1 MNTQMDD
8 TGPGAA
14 RRQVMVPLAE
24 IDEGERLR
32 PTDPEKVEQVRR
44 SMAQIGLRSPIEVRA
59 KPGGGWLLVAGAHR
73 LAAARA
79 LGFAEIEALVF
90 EGDDD
95 EARLA
100 EIDENL
106 VRHELTPFDQAV
118 FLAERAAIYRRMNP
132 ETGKGRAPKPKK
144 NNDQGKDRQVGS
156 LSSPRAF
163 AEDVAEKIGFSPRT
177 VWRALTRFEKLS
189 PEARDMVRGS
199 EIAANGAALD
209 ALLKVPAARQAR
221 VAREALTRDVNAP
234 LAERMAAAKERVL
247 GVRRPVPDRVA
258 AAKAAY
264 DRLGPE
270 ERTAFVD
277 WLRKTGQIG
286 RRAAPA
292 GADGE

>member
-8 TGPGAA
+8 TGLGAA
-14 RRQVMVPLAE
+14 RRQVSIPLAE

-90 EGDDD
+90 EGDDR

-118 FLAERAAIYRRMNP
+118 FLAERAAIYREMNP
-132 ETGKGRAPKPKK
+132 ETRRGGDRKSKK
-144 NNDQGKDRQVGS
+144 NSGLAPDRQAGS
-156 LSSPRAF
+156 LAARAF
-163 AEDVAEKIGFSPRT
+163 AEDVAEKIGFAPRT
-177 VWRALTRFEKLS
+177 VWRALARFEKLS
-189 PEARDMVRGS
+189 PEAREVVRGS

-234 LAERMAAAKERVL
+234 LAERLAAAKERVL
-247 GVRRPVPDRVA
+247 GVRRPAPDRVA

-270 ERTAFVD
+270 EREAFVD

-286 RRAAPA
+286 RRSGAAV
-292 GADGE
+292 DGDA

>member
-8 TGPGAA
+8 AQPGAA
-14 RRQVMVPLAE
+14 RRQVSIPLAE

-32 PTDPEKVEQVRR
+32 PVDPEKVEQVRR
-44 SMAQIGLRSPIEVRA
+44 SMGQIGLRSPIEVRA

-79 LGFAEIEALVF
+79 LGFGTIEALVF

-132 ETGKGRAPKPKK
+132 EARRGGNLTGKGRAARLA
-144 NNDQGKDRQVGS
+144 NLAD
-156 LSSPRAF
+156 LTARAF
-163 AEDVAEKIGFSPRT
+163 AEDVAEKIGFAPRT
-177 VWRALTRFEKLS
+177 VRRALTRFEKLS
-189 PEARDMVRGS
+189 PEARDVVRGS

-209 ALLKVPAARQAR
+209 GLLKVPAARQAR

-234 LAERMAAAKERVL
+234 LAERLAAAKERVL
-247 GVRRPVPDRVA
+247 GVRRPAPDRVA

-277 WLRKTGQIG
+277 WLRKTGQLG
-286 RRAAPA
+286 RRAGAAADA
-292 GADGE
+292 GE

>member
-14 RRQVMVPLAE
+14 RRQVLVPIAE

-32 PTDPEKVEQVRR
+32 PVDPEKVEQVRR

-79 LGFAEIEALVF
+79 LGFAGIEALIF
-90 EGDDD
+90 EGDDR

-118 FLAERAAIYRRMNP
+118 FLAERASIYREMHP
-132 ETGKGRAPKPKK
+132 ETRRGGDRKSKK
-144 NNDQGKDRQVGS
+144 NSGLSPDRQAGS
-156 LSSPRAF
+156 SAARAF
-163 AEDVAEKIGFSPRT
+163 AEDVAAKIGFAPRT
-177 VWRALTRFEKLS
+177 VWRALARFERLS
-189 PEARDMVRGS
+189 PEAREVVRGS

-209 ALLKVPAARQAR
+209 ALLKVPVARQAR
-221 VAREALTRDVNAP
+221 IAREALTRDVNAP

-247 GVRRPVPDRVA
+247 GVRRPAPDRVA

-270 ERTAFVD
+270 ERAAFVD
-277 WLRKTGQIG
+277 WLRKTGQIS
-286 RRAAPA
+286 RRAGAAP
-292 GADGE
+292 DGDA

>member
-8 TGPGAA
+8 AQPGAA
-14 RRQVMVPLAE
+14 RRQVSIPLAE

-32 PTDPEKVEQVRR
+32 PVDPEKVEQVRR

-79 LGFAEIEALVF
+79 LGFGEIDALLF

-132 ETGKGRAPKPKK
+132 EARRGRNQHTRRATP
-144 NNDQGKDRQVGS
+144 DGGS
-156 LSSPRAF
+156 AKLADPTPRAF
-163 AEDVAEKIGFSPRT
+163 AEDVANKIGFSPRT

-189 PEARDMVRGS
+189 PEARTVVRGS

-247 GVRRPVPDRVA
+247 GVRRSAPDRVA

-270 ERTAFVD
+270 ERAAFVE
-277 WLRKTGQIG
+277 WLRKTGQLG

-292 GADGE
+292 EADGE